1 MFNLSREPM
10 KIENL
15 GLVCRFY
22 YGLRAVCLFSYKK

>member
-1 MFNLSREPM
+1 MSDLVRESM

-22 YGLRAVCLFSYKK
+22 YGLRAVCLFS